1 MTKGRDR
8 GHRVV
13 GLHFCK
19 NLDKTRTGGVGF
31 VRVLLGDW

>member
-13 GLHFCK
+13 VVIFLK
-19 NLDKTRTGGVGF
+19 IITK
-31 VRVLLGDW
+31 LGQVVWVV

>member
-13 GLHFCK
+13 VAHFVK
-19 NLDKTRTGGVGF
+19 IITKLRPV
-31 VRVLLGDW
+31 VRVL